1 MASKYDGLARI
12 IMQNVGG
19 TENVKALTHCV
30 TRLRFQL
37 KDEKKANTDV
47 LKETEGIVTVIQ
59 NSEQYMVV
67 IGNHVPDVYEA
78 VVKRGHLEDI
88 VDDGMSHNEENGKG
102 KQKPL
107 EDRKSVV

>member
-30 TRLRFQL
+30 TRLRFKL
-37 KDEKKANTDV
+37 KDEKKANTNV

-67 IGNHVPDVYEA
+67 IGNHVPDVYDA
-78 VVKRGHLEDI
+78 VVKRGHLENIPEDN
-88 VDDGMSHNEENGKG
+88 SLQNEEK
-102 KQKPL
+102 K
-107 EDRKSVV
+107 